1 MRPTPKTRT
10 GCPFCLE
17 NNFFQGEVIAESSRA
32 YLARNTFS
40 PDNYLV
46 IPKLHIE
53 SPTDLPPTWW
63 RDMETLFA
71 HIPALKHDYNISL
84 NNGRQA
90 GQTVKH
96 LCFWIIPRAS
106 GQKASGQGLVRLIDR
121 INGKQTEI

>member
-1 MRPTPKTRT
+1 MSPKPKTRT

-17 NNFFQGEVIAESSRA
+17 NNFFQGEVIATSTRA

-40 PDNYLV
+40 PENYLI

-53 SPTDLPPTWW
+53 SPTHLPPTWW

-71 HIPALKHDYNISL
+71 HIPELKHDYNISL

-96 LCFWIIPRAS
+96 LCFWIVPRPAGHPS
-106 GQKASGQGLVRLIDR
+106 SGQGLVRLIAGADEKR
-121 INGKQTEI
+121 SR